1 MWRTM
6 AKKSS
11 GRAQLKSMIA
21 QSCATEAASNSLGMK
36 KVAKVEDLWDKIIIG
51 HSYATSQVKFP
62 VICS

>member
-1 MWRTM
+1 M

-11 GRAQLKSMIA
+11 GRAQLKSRIA
-21 QSCATEAASNSLGMK
+21 HSCATDVASNSPGMK
-36 KVAKVEDLWDKIIIG
+36 KAAKVEDLWDKIIIG